1 MTENISQSNNPSEVK
16 EMNMLSR
23 IIGVF
28 TSPGATFQSIA
39 RKPKWIVPGIIIILI
54 GLGTT
59 FLLRD
64 VILQEQR
71 VKTEEQLIKRGVDSS
86 QMESILEKNQQITK
100 IAMYPAVLITMAVMF
115 VIVAAIWLFVANVV
129 LGGQATFN
137 QMLGVSVYRGFI
149 PAVGG
154 LIKAPLMISQ
164 NTVNIHFSLA
174 TFMPEE
180 AVDTFLYKFLAQI
193 ELFNVWSIIV
203 LCIGI
208 AVVSKLNVKK
218 VWPWVAII
226 YLLWFVGSAAV
237 PILMQRFF

>member
-1 MTENISQSNNPSEVK
+1 MTENNSQSNDPSAVK
-16 EMNMLSR
+16 EMNLLNR
-23 IIGVF
+23 IIGIF
-28 TSPGATFQSIA
+28 TSPGATFHAIA
-39 RKPKWIVPGIIIILI
+39 EKPKWVVPGIIIILLS
-54 GLGTT
+54 LGTT

-71 VKTEEQLIKRGVDSS
+71 VKTEEQLLKRGIDSA
-86 QMESILEKNQQITK
+86 QMETILDKNQQITK
-100 IAMYPAVLITMAVMF
+100 IAMYPGVLVTTAVMF
-115 VIVAAIWLFVANVV
+115 VIVAAIWLFVSNIV

-137 QMLGVSVYRGFI
+137 QMLGVSIYRGFI
-149 PAVGG
+149 PLVGG

-164 NTVNIHFSLA
+164 QTLNIHFSLA
-174 TFMPEE
+174 TFMPDE
-180 AVDTFLYKFLAQI
+180 AKETFLYKLLAQI

-226 YLLWFVGSAAV
+226 YLLWFVGTSAV
-237 PILMQRFF
+237 SGLLGR

>member
-1 MTENISQSNNPSEVK
+1 MNENISQSNNPSDVK
-16 EMNMLSR
+16 EMNLLSR
-23 IIGVF
+23 IIGIF
-28 TSPGATFQSIA
+28 TSPGATFHAIA
-39 RKPKWIVPGIIIILI
+39 AKPKWIVPAIIIILI
-54 GLGTT
+54 SLGTT
-59 FLLRD
+59 YLLRD

-86 QMESILEKNQQITK
+86 QKETILDKNEKITS
-100 IAMYPAVLITMAVMF
+100 IAMYPGALVVTAVMF
-115 VIVAAIWLFVANVV
+115 VIVAAIWLFVSNVV

-149 PAVGG
+149 PLVGG

-164 NTVNIHFSLA
+164 QTVNIHFSLA
-174 TFMPEE
+174 TFMSEE
-180 AVDTFLYKFLAQI
+180 ATDTFLYKFLAQI

-226 YLLWFVGSAAV
+226 YLLWFVGSASV
-237 PILMQRFF
+237 SGLFGR